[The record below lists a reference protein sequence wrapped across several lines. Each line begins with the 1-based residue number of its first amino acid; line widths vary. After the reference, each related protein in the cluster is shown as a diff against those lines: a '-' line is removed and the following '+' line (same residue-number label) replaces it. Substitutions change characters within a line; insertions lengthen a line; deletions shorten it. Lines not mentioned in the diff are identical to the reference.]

1 MHNKMRQLVRVY
13 CMLSVGVGWVPAVFE
28 DLANTISQ
36 SPIAWHGLGS
46 RATAPRA
53 RAKSETLSHLRRRVV
68 REKPQSVSR
77 PSEVRERVDRPER
90 ACMGIVL
97 GELAAE

>member
-1 MHNKMRQLVRVY
+1 
-13 CMLSVGVGWVPAVFE
+13 MLYVGVGWVPAVFE

-68 REKPQSVSR
+68 REKPTFDPHLPEGISQPHCFSTCDSSS
-77 PSEVRERVDRPER
+77 SE
-90 ACMGIVL
+90 L
-97 GELAAE
+97 NQYF